1 MCTLIIAVS
10 MWARAPLVVAANR
23 DEDLLRPADNPSLW
37 DNDGV
42 RVLAPVDLQAG
53 GTWLG
58 VNAFGVF
65 AGLTNRFTRSPN
77 PEARSRGKLVRDAL
91 RSASASDAADA
102 VSLSAPSLHNP
113 FHLIVA
119 DRRSA
124 HLVWNDG
131 RKLSRHRLQPGLH
144 ILTERSLGA
153 APSKR
158 LELLPKL
165 VRPLAEAGLPTL
177 DTWRRIL
184 SHRDDPP
191 LEGVNV
197 LDADRNY
204 GTRSSTVVQLSDDPQ
219 SLGFFHAPGPPDK
232 TPYAVLST
240 KLRELLAGE
249 D

>member
-1 MCTLIIAVS
+1 

-23 DEDLLRPADNPSLW
+23 DEDLLRPADDPSVW

-42 RVLAPVDLQAG
+42 RVLAPLDMQAG

-65 AGLTNRFTRSPN
+65 AGLTNRYTPSPN

-102 VSLSAPSLHNP
+102 VSLLSPSLHNP
-113 FHLIVA
+113 FHLVMA
-119 DRRSA
+119 DTTSA

-131 RKLSRHRLQPGLH
+131 RRLSRHRLQPGLH

-165 VRPLAEAGLPTL
+165 VAPLASAGQPTL

-184 SHRDDPP
+184 SHRDEPP
-191 LEGVNV
+191 LEGVTV
-197 LDADRNY
+197 LDQSRNY
-204 GTRSSTVVQLSDDPQ
+204 GTRSSTVVQLSDEAEQ
-219 SLGFFHAPGPPDK
+219 LGFFHAPGPPDE
-232 TPYAVLST
+232 TPYAAMST
-240 KLRELLAGE
+240 QLRELLAAG
-249 D
+249 

>member
-1 MCTLIIAVS
+1 VCTLIIAVS

-23 DEDLLRPADNPSLW
+23 DEDLRRPADNPSLW

-42 RVLAPVDLQAG
+42 RVLAPVDVQAG

-65 AGLTNRFTRSPN
+65 AGLTNRFTGSPN
-77 PEARSRGKLVRDAL
+77 PQARSRGKLVCDAL

-102 VSLSAPSLHNP
+102 VSLSPASLHNP
-113 FHLIVA
+113 FHLIVG
-119 DRRSA
+119 DRTSA

-144 ILTERSLGA
+144 VVTERSMDA
-153 APSKR
+153 APSER

-165 VRPLAEAGLPTL
+165 VRPVAGAGLPTL

-191 LEGVNV
+191 LEGINV
-197 LDADRNY
+197 LDRGRNY

-219 SLGFFHAPGPPDK
+219 SLGFFHAPGPPDE
-232 TPYAVLST
+232 TPYATLST
-240 KLRELLAGE
+240 KLRELLAG

>member
-10 MWARAPLVVAANR
+10 MWAGAPLVVAANR
-23 DEDLLRPADNPSLW
+23 DENLQRPAESPALR

-42 RVLAPVDLQAG
+42 RVLAPLDVQAG

-65 AGLTNRFTRSPN
+65 AGLTNRFTPSPN
-77 PEARSRGKLVRDAL
+77 PQARSRGKLVLDAL
-91 RSASASDAADA
+91 RGASAVDAADA

-113 FHLIVA
+113 FHLLVA
-119 DRRSA
+119 DRTSA

-131 RKLSRHRLQPGLH
+131 HKLSRHRLQPGLH
-144 ILTERSLGA
+144 VLTERSLDA

-158 LELLPKL
+158 LELLPRL
-165 VRPLAEAGLPTL
+165 VRPLAEAGLPTME
-177 DTWRRIL
+177 TWRQLL

-197 LDADRNY
+197 LDRGRNY

-219 SLGFFHAPGPPDK
+219 RQSFFHASGPPDE
-232 TPYAVLST
+232 TPYAAFSD
-240 KLRELLAGE
+240 KLRELLAAG
-249 D
+249 